1 MILIVC
7 AMDNEAN
14 EIKKEIKELEV
25 HKLTPNKL
33 YYEGKIKERKVVLV
47 VTGVGKVNA
56 ASAVSVLLSKHN
68 FSQVINIGIAGATK
82 PYSVGEKVVIRDASY
97 GDFDVTAGNFGYEFG
112 QVPGM
117 PNPFLSDYDLIK
129 KCTFALGAH
138 EDSLYTQ
145 DKFVTKKDIKN
156 PGVYD
161 MEGAAIYQVA
171 HMYQVKVISIKLI
184 SDIVDSPSQLKDY
197 ELFESSSS
205 IILKEI
211 LLSVI

>member
-7 AMDNEAN
+7 AMDSEVS

-33 YYEGKIKERKVVLV
+33 YYEGKIKERKVVLA

-56 ASAVSVLLSKHN
+56 ASAVSVLLSKHS

-82 PYSVGEKVVIRDASY
+82 PYSVGDKVVIRDASY

>member
-7 AMDNEAN
+7 AMENEAS
-14 EIKKEIKELEV
+14 EIKKEIKELDV
-25 HKLTPNKL
+25 QKLTPNKL
-33 YYEGKIKERKVVLV
+33 YYEGKIKDKKVVLV

-56 ASAVSVLLSKHN
+56 ALTVSVILSKYN
-68 FSQVINIGIAGATK
+68 FSQIINIGLAGATK
-82 PYSVGEKVVIRDASY
+82 PYSVGDKVVIKDASY
-97 GDFDVTAGNFGYEFG
+97 GDFDITAGKFGYEFG
-112 QVPGM
+112 QVPNM

-145 DKFVTKKDIKN
+145 DKFVTKKDVKN
-156 PGVYD
+156 PGIYD

-171 HMYQVKVISIKLI
+171 YVYQVKAISVKLI
-184 SDIVDSPSQLKDY
+184 SDIIDSPTQLED
-197 ELFESSSS
+197 FEKFEASSAV
-205 IILKEI
+205 ILKEM

>member
-7 AMDNEAN
+7 AMDSEAS

-33 YYEGKIKERKVVLV
+33 YYEGKIKEKKVVLV

-56 ASAVSVLLSKHN
+56 ASAVSVLLSKYD
-68 FSQVINIGIAGATK
+68 FSQIINIGIAGATK
-82 PYSVGEKVVIRDASY
+82 PYSVGDKVVIRDASY
-97 GDFDVTAGNFGYEFG
+97 ADFDVTAGNFGYEFG
-112 QVPGM
+112 QVPNM

-129 KCTFALGAH
+129 KCTFALGAY

-184 SDIVDSPSQLKDY
+184 SDIINSPTQLDGY
-197 ELFESSSS
+197 EVFEFSSS
-205 IILKEI
+205 IILKEM

>member
-25 HKLTPNKL
+25 QRLTPNKL
-33 YYEGKIKERKVVLV
+33 YYEGKIKDKKVVLV

-56 ASAVSVLLSKHN
+56 ALSVSVLLSKYK
-68 FSQVINIGIAGATK
+68 FSQIINIGIAGATK
-82 PYSVGEKVVIRDASY
+82 PYSVGDKVVIKDASY
-97 GDFDVTAGNFGYEFG
+97 GDFDITAGKFGYEFG
-112 QVPGM
+112 QVPNM
-117 PNPFLSDYDLIK
+117 PNPFLSDYDLVK
-129 KCTFALGAH
+129 KSTFALGAA

-145 DKFVTKKDIKN
+145 DKFVTKKDTKN

-171 HMYQVKVISIKLI
+171 HVYQVKVVSIKLI
-184 SDIVDSPSQLKDY
+184 SDIIDSQTQLED
-197 ELFESSSS
+197 FEKFEASSA
-205 IILKEI
+205 IILKEM